1 MGIFPKYT
9 EFLSKPTILV
19 VLSPE
24 FNTLN
29 EFISTPFKKYL
40 PPLGIATEI
49 FPWYLINSLFTYLSP
64 FSYIS

>member
-24 FNTLN
+24 FNVLN

-40 PPLGIATEI
+40 PPLGTGIEI
-49 FPWYLINSLFTYLSP
+49 FP
-64 FSYIS
+64 